1 MLAPGPVARSS
12 RTPARPGDANR
23 IVHGDALDLDRY
35 VKPGAADL
43 AYLDP
48 PFKVEKTFGARLKG
62 GSRARGPIAYDDT
75 WNSLE
80 AYLGWLEERIAVV
93 RTRLSE
99 RGTMWLHLDQRA
111 VHEAKAVCDRVFGP
125 KSFRGEV
132 IWLPGN
138 GSKGRSGPGMSHQTL
153 LLYARGKEPI
163 WNGKDPALRAPFA
176 ATSQAMHFQ
185 NVDADGRRYRDR
197 TVGNKTYRYYADE
210 GRAIGSVW
218 TDCPSMSANTPLR
231 KETTGYPTQ
240 KPLKLLDRI
249 VRATSVEGSLV
260 IDPFCGSGTTLVAAA
275 QAGRRFV
282 GSDVGEL
289 AIATVRQRLEAAGI
303 EHSVLASDSSEA
315 AGHRPGGL
323 PHLSSNTETRQSSF
337 LPVRDRTRT

>member
-1 MLAPGPVARSS
+1 V
-12 RTPARPGDANR
+12 NR
-23 IVHGDALDLDRY
+23 LLHRDALTLARHVTRGD
-35 VKPGAADL
+35 ADL

-48 PFKVEKTFGARLKG
+48 PFKVERKFAARLGKG
-62 GSRARGPIAYDDT
+62 ESRAKGTLAYDDT
-75 WNSLE
+75 WESLE
-80 AYLGWLEERIAVV
+80 AYLAWLEERIAVV
-93 RTRLSE
+93 HSLLSA

-111 VHEAKAVCDRVFGP
+111 VHEAKLVCDRVFGA
-125 KSFRGEV
+125 KGFRGEV

-138 GSKGRSGPGMSHQTL
+138 GSKSRTGPGMGHQTL
-153 LLYARGKEPI
+153 LLYARGKDPI
-163 WNGKDPALRAPFA
+163 WNGKDHALRAPFA

-218 TDCPSMSANTPLR
+218 TDCPSMIANTPLR

-249 VRATSVEGSLV
+249 VRATSMPGSLV

-275 QAGRRFV
+275 QAGRTFA

-289 AIATVRQRLEAAGI
+289 AIATTKKRLDEAGI
-303 EHSVLASDSSEA
+303 TYRV
-315 AGHRPGGL
+315 
-323 PHLSSNTETRQSSF
+323 T
-337 LPVRDRTRT
+337 